1 MSTFYLRFWNGVELF
16 PFVVP
21 HLLSFHFL
29 TSSPSSLSRFS
40 SLLFASLLKCFPLA
54 PVLNHAKHFTGPAPA
69 DAPQIKGF
77 ANLAGFTFGKIS
89 RLKNAAS
96 FGGTSDPYVK
106 LNIYII
112 FSVAKYLH

>member
-1 MSTFYLRFWNGVELF
+1 MSTSYLRFWNGRRVVPLCCTPLALLSLSHFF
-16 PFVVP
+16 PFFP
-21 HLLSFHFL
+21 F
-29 TSSPSSLSRFS
+29 